1 MRSDVLKKGIEKAP
15 HRSLLRALGFTDA
28 EMNRPLIGVAN
39 AGNEI
44 VPGHLHLDELT
55 RAVKDGI
62 RMNGGMPVSFGG
74 IAVCDGL
81 AMNHEGMKYSL
92 PSRELIADSI
102 ETMARAH
109 AFDGLVLVTACD
121 KIVPGMLM
129 AAARLD
135 LPCLVV
141 SGGPMLAGNFR
152 GRAVSLS
159 NVFEGVG
166 AVKAGRMTEADLAEL
181 EEAACPGCGSCAG
194 MFTANSMNCLTEA
207 LGLALPGNGT
217 VLAVSAARRRLAK
230 EAGMQVVELVRR
242 DLRPSKILTPAAF
255 ENALVVDMALG
266 CSTNTVLH
274 LLAIAYEAGVRLELE
289 LINKVS
295 ARTPNLCRLSP
306 AGPFHLQDLD
316 EAGGIPVVMAELDR
330 KGLINRDVLTVTG
343 KTVAENIAGRQNR
356 RPDVVR
362 PVSEPYA
369 PSGGLVVLWGNL
381 APDGGVVKASA
392 VALEMARHRGPARV
406 FDSEEAAVAAILG
419 GIIRSGEVVVIRYEG
434 PKGGPG
440 MREMLTPT
448 SALAGMGLDREVALL
463 TDGRFS
469 GATRGAAIGHISP
482 EAQEGGPI
490 AVLQDGDMIE
500 INIPERTLNVDLD
513 AGEIRRRLAAWRPP
527 APKITR
533 GYLARYARLVSS
545 ASTGAIIRD
554 DREEE

>member
-392 VALEMARHRGPARV
+392 VAPEMARHRGPARV

-419 GIIRSGEVVVIRYEG
+419 GTIRSGEVVVIRYEG